1 MEKELF
7 NQLDNKGII
16 KLKGFLNSAET
27 NEVKN
32 ILSFYSVPK
41 GHHKSYYSVKFHQFI
56 LKLIKFDFK
65 KLKHDLIIFNLA
77 KKKNLN
83 IIANRAFKKKSYL
96 TNIDGYH
103 APISNE
109 DVLPWH
115 TDQAYQGDEKNYEGY
130 VNPDHA
136 HLKIFIYLTEVGP
149 NNGSMSY
156 IPYSHKIGYAIR
168 KGIFEKTLD
177 YKPYYTLN
185 EFRNFLFIKKNRDYI
200 DKFLND
206 SVLVQKFLE
215 KTKFAEENKE
225 SEEFDYNLCPGDAVI
240 FNEGG
245 IHKGSK
251 TLINERL
258 VLRYFYT
265 IKK

>member
-1 MEKELF
+1 
-7 NQLDNKGII
+7 
-16 KLKGFLNSAET
+16 
-27 NEVKN
+27 
-32 ILSFYSVPK
+32 
-41 GHHKSYYSVKFHQFI
+41 
-56 LKLIKFDFK
+56 
-65 KLKHDLIIFNLA
+65 
-77 KKKNLN
+77 
-83 IIANRAFKKKSYL
+83 
-96 TNIDGYH
+96 
-103 APISNE
+103 
-109 DVLPWH
+109 
-115 TDQAYQGDEKNYEGY
+115 
-130 VNPDHA
+130 
-136 HLKIFIYLTEVGP
+136 
-149 NNGSMSY
+149 MSY

-206 SVLVQKFLE
+206 SALVQKFLE

-225 SEEFDYNLCPGDAVI
+225 SEEFDYNLSPGDAVI

-251 TLINERL
+251 SLINERL